1 MLTLIEVFK
10 KKNLLNIDFIVLFIQ
25 LSSGLNYYQFPLN
38 KMIRILIS
46 VILTSFLFIGILSTA
61 NLLLGSKNESEVKLI
76 AQTFENN
83 LERSSIRE
91 IETIT
96 ADNNYSF
103 TSKNALR

>member
-1 MLTLIEVFK
+1 
-10 KKNLLNIDFIVLFIQ
+10 
-25 LSSGLNYYQFPLN
+25 
-38 KMIRILIS
+38 MIRILIS
-46 VILTSFLFIGILSTA
+46 VILTAFLFIGILSTA
-61 NLLLGSKNESEVKLI
+61 NLLLESKNESEVKLI
-76 AQTFENN
+76 AQTFEKN

>member
-1 MLTLIEVFK
+1 LKYLS
-10 KKNLLNIDFIVLFIQ
+10 KKNLLNIDFNVLFIQ
-25 LSSGLNYYQFPLN
+25 LSSQLNYYQSLLN

-46 VILTSFLFIGILSTA
+46 VILTAFLFIGILSTA
-61 NLLLGSKNESEVKLI
+61 NLLLESKNKSEVKLI
-76 AQTFENN
+76 TQTFEKN

-96 ADNNYSF
+96 SNNNYSF

>member
-1 MLTLIEVFK
+1 
-10 KKNLLNIDFIVLFIQ
+10 
-25 LSSGLNYYQFPLN
+25 
-38 KMIRILIS
+38 MIRILIS
-46 VILTSFLFIGILSTA
+46 VILTAFLFIGILSTA
-61 NLLLGSKNESEVKLI
+61 NLLLESNNESEVKLI
-76 AQTFENN
+76 AQTFEKN

>member
-1 MLTLIEVFK
+1 MKYLS
-10 KKNLLNIDFIVLFIQ
+10 KKNLLNIDFNVLFIQ
-25 LSSGLNYYQFPLN
+25 LSSQLNYYQSLLN

-46 VILTSFLFIGILSTA
+46 VILTAFLFIGILSTA
-61 NLLLGSKNESEVKLI
+61 NLLLESKNKSEVKLI
-76 AQTFENN
+76 TQTFEKN

-96 ADNNYSF
+96 SNNNYSF

>member
-1 MLTLIEVFK
+1 MKYLS
-10 KKNLLNIDFIVLFIQ
+10 KKNLLNIDFNVLFIQ
-25 LSSGLNYYQFPLN
+25 LSSQLNYYQSLLN

-46 VILTSFLFIGILSTA
+46 VILTAFLFIGILSIA
-61 NLLLGSKNESEVKLI
+61 NLLLESKNKSEVKLI
-76 AQTFENN
+76 TQTFEKN

-96 ADNNYSF
+96 SNNNYSF